1 MPRRASFR
9 QADLTRAIKA
19 ADAAGKRVEVV
30 DGVIRFVPLTES
42 TAAPSPVDP
51 LDAELAQWAERHGYG

>member
-1 MPRRASFR
+1 MTRRASFR

-30 DGVIRFVPLTES
+30 NGVIRFVALTES
-42 TAAPSPVDP
+42 AATPSPTDP